1 VQKKIAKLIR
11 RWKGTSADLRK
22 VILHYHLFK
31 NAGTSLDASF
41 RAYFKGDEWLT
52 CEFPSDP
59 QKNQQQ
65 LHNWIVQSID
75 AKCFSSHTAALPPPL
90 IAGVSVFPVIFV
102 RHPIDRVASVYA
114 FERKQGSDTYGSVLA
129 RNSNLS
135 EYVEARL
142 SRLHDYQCRNFH
154 VHRFSSMYP
163 ADQGSVVER
172 ANRAVE
178 NLPFVGVVSRFEQ
191 SLRELE
197 SALRAFGFPDIALQ
211 VTQKNVSRKIDQ
223 TMNEKLEE
231 IRSKMSPVVYES
243 LIEANRE
250 DLAFFDSIASRY

>member
-1 VQKKIAKLIR
+1 
-11 RWKGTSADLRK
+11 
-22 VILHYHLFK
+22 
-31 NAGTSLDASF
+31 
-41 RAYFKGDEWLT
+41 
-52 CEFPSDP
+52 
-59 QKNQQQ
+59 
-65 LHNWIVQSID
+65 
-75 AKCFSSHTAALPPPL
+75 
-90 IAGVSVFPVIFV
+90 
-102 RHPIDRVASVYA
+102 
-114 FERKQGSDTYGSVLA
+114 
-129 RNSNLS
+129 
-135 EYVEARL
+135 
-142 SRLHDYQCRNFH
+142 
-154 VHRFSSMYP
+154 MYP

-223 TMNEKLEE
+223 TMDEKLEE

>member
-1 VQKKIAKLIR
+1 MQDKIATFIR
-11 RWKGTSADLRK
+11 RWKRKSAELRK

-41 RAYFKGDEWLT
+41 KAYFNADEWLT
-52 CEFPSDP
+52 SEFPSDL
-59 QKNQQQ
+59 QTNQQQ
-65 LHNWIVQSID
+65 LHNWILQNSD
-75 AKCFSSHTAALPPPL
+75 AKCFSSHTAMLPPPI

-102 RHPIDRVASVYA
+102 RHPIDRVASVYE

-154 VHRFSSMYP
+154 LHRFASMYP

-172 ANRAVE
+172 ANRAVA
-178 NLPFVGVVSRFEQ
+178 NLPFVGVVSSFEQ

-197 SALRAFGFPDIALQ
+197 RALREFGFADIALQ
-211 VTQKNVSRKIDQ
+211 PTQKNVSRKIEQ
-223 TMNEKLEE
+223 TMDEKLEE
-231 IRSKMSPVVYES
+231 IRSKMSPSVYQS
-243 LIEANRE
+243 LIEANSE
-250 DLAFFDSIASRY
+250 DMAFFDSIASRY